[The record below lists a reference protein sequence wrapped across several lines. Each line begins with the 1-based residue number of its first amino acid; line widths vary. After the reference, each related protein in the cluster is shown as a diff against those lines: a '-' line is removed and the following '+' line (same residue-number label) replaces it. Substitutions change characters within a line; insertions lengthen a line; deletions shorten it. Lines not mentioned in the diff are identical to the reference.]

1 METSLSARADGVQ
14 ENESA
19 TVIRTSTLAYSHVA
33 RVKPGEI
40 LGSMYLNA
48 ATHRYILGTRVD
60 ATSYEAATQLVTS
73 WARAGQS
80 RYVCAANVHMV
91 MESYDNDHFRR
102 VVNSADLVTADG
114 MPLVWLLKKMGVD
127 DAERVYGPDLMLRV
141 CEAAQDQGIPVGFYG
156 GHADYLQ
163 RLISNM
169 TSRYPRLNVSYAYA
183 PPFVHLDTTQ
193 DDRVV
198 DSIKASGARIV
209 FVSLGCP
216 KQERWMLQHKG
227 RVRAVML
234 GVGAAFDFYSDRV
247 RQAPSWVQRCGLEW
261 LYRLFREPRRLFSRY
276 ARTCPRF
283 VSLVL
288 LHGLGIT
295 GIGRAV
301 RTSLLSPWR

>member
-1 METSLSARADGVQ
+1 METLLSARADGVQ

-19 TVIRTSTLAYSHVA
+19 TVIRTSALAYSHVA
-33 RVKPGEI
+33 RVEPGEI
-40 LGSMYLNA
+40 LRSMYVNA

-60 ATSYEAATQLVTS
+60 ATSYEAATQLVTG

-80 RYVCAANVHMV
+80 RYVCMANVHMV
-91 MESYDNDHFRR
+91 MESYDSDHFRR
-102 VVNSADLVTADG
+102 VVNSADMVTADG
-114 MPLVWLLKKMGVD
+114 MPLVWLLRKMGVN
-127 DAERVYGPDLMLRV
+127 DAARVYGPNLMLQV
-141 CEAAQDQGIPVGFYG
+141 CAAAQDQGIPVGFYG
-156 GHADYLQ
+156 GHADYLHS
-163 RLISNM
+163 LISNM
-169 TSRYPRLNVSYAYA
+169 TSRFPHLKVSYAYA
-183 PPFVHLDTTQ
+183 PPFVHLDTAQ

-234 GVGAAFDFYSDRV
+234 GVGAAFDFYSGRV
-247 RQAPSWVQRCGLEW
+247 RQAPHWIQHGGLEW
-261 LYRLFREPRRLFSRY
+261 LYRLSQDPKRLISRY
-276 ARTCPRF
+276 ARTNPRF